1 MNKGLFRSL
10 SVLTVLSAALAGCSS
25 GGVQQTPAAG
35 QTADSSGKKADAPA
49 AGTAAPSAKGPVKVS
64 VFVSGSG
71 VPTPDKDPILQEL
84 NKALNMD
91 LEFNVATSDY
101 AQQLN
106 VKIAGGTPPDIFEVT
121 KVQLEELAKQ
131 GLLLDLAPYIEKM
144 PNVKKTYT
152 AEDLT
157 KGKVGGKQYS
167 LLKRGLQQQNAL
179 WVRKDWMDKLG
190 LKEPKTLD
198 ELKQLL
204 VAFTEQDP
212 DGNGKKDTYGLT
224 GVGDFTSINAFSPIF
239 AAFGVPI
246 PGNFTIDT
254 GKVTYS
260 TTDPRTTEA
269 IKYIS
274 ELIKLGVVDPE
285 LMANKGLKDQQ
296 KAFQG
301 LAGAIY
307 RAWGELAKDNYV
319 ADYKKINPNA
329 DWQPIGALTGPGGTF
344 GGFYDEGNVFGRI
357 ALPKSLEKKPE
368 VLNKVLEYLDYITEP
383 GKGQTLVNF
392 GVEGKHYEM
401 ANGQMKLLPAI
412 SETAYAFQVQLT
424 GRTEGP
430 YLKTKFPNQAKYID
444 FTYNLPMVK
453 TYTGLVSNP
462 AGVVVDDKNRFEQ
475 EEVIKFMYGKRP
487 ISEYGQF
494 IDTLNKTYQLPLYM
508 QEADKALKSLG
519 YIK

>member
-1 MNKGLFRSL
+1 MKKGMVRSL
-10 SVLTVLSAALAGCSS
+10 SILTLVSVAITGCSS
-25 GGVQQTPAAG
+25 GAPAANK
-35 QTADSSGKKADAPA
+35 AAEPAKKADAPA
-49 AGTAAPSAKGPVKVS
+49 AGAAAPASKGPVKVS

-84 NKALNMD
+84 NKVLNMD

-101 AQQLN
+101 TQQLN
-106 VKIAGGTPPDIFEVT
+106 VKVAGGTPPDIFEVA
-121 KVQLEELAKQ
+121 KIQLEELSKQ
-131 GLLLDLAPYIEKM
+131 GLLLDLAPYIDKM
-144 PNVKKTYT
+144 PNVKKTFT

-157 KGKVGGKQYS
+157 KGKVNGKQYS

-179 WVRKDWMDKLG
+179 WVRKDWLDKLG

-198 ELKQLL
+198 ELKEML
-204 VAFTEQDP
+204 VAFTEKDP
-212 DGNGKKDTYGLT
+212 DGNGKKDTFGLT
-224 GVGDFTSINAFSPIF
+224 GTGDFTSLNAFSPIF
-239 AAFGVPI
+239 AAFGVPV
-246 PGNFTIDT
+246 PGNFTIDN
-254 GKVTYS
+254 GKVNYS

-269 IKYIS
+269 IKYIV

-301 LAGAIY
+301 QAGAIY

-329 DWQPIGALTGPGGTF
+329 DWQPVGALTGPGGTF
-344 GGFYDEGNVFGRI
+344 SGFYDQGNVFGRI

-383 GKGQTLVNF
+383 GKGQTLVNY
-392 GVEGKHYEM
+392 GIEGKHYEM
-401 ANGQMKLLPAI
+401 VNGQMKLLPAI

-444 FTYNLPMVK
+444 FAYNLPVLK
-453 TYTGLVSNP
+453 TYNGLIPNP
-462 AGVVVDDKNRFEQ
+462 PGVVVDDKNRFEQ

-487 ISEYGQF
+487 IAEYVQF
-494 IDTLNKTYQLPLYM
+494 VDTMNKTYQLPLYL
-508 QEADKALKSLG
+508 QEADKALKALG
-519 YIK
+519 YLK